1 MTRRSKHRTNRPLCV
16 EPLEERAMLTLVA
29 AYSFNE
35 GTGATVADASG
46 TGNAGTTTSTTW
58 STSGK
63 NAGALSFNGTSS
75 IVNIPDSASLHLS
88 TGMTLEAWVRPT
100 TVSNAWRDVI
110 YKGNDIYFLEATS
123 TTSSRPAGGITVGTS
138 DTVTYGTAALAVNT
152 WTHLALT
159 YDGANLRLYVNG
171 TQASSAARTGTI
183 ATSTNA
189 LQIGGD
195 SLFGQRFAGLI
206 DDVRVYNNALTAAQ
220 ITTDMNTAVGAV
232 ADTQAPSA
240 PASLSATAA
249 SATQINLSWPAATD
263 NVAVTGYRV
272 ERQDPG
278 STTFIQIATPTTTTF
293 NNTGLTSGA
302 TYSYRVRAVD
312 AAGNLGA
319 THQLLLLLRRIRS
332 RHPRRLRLP
341 RRRRARR
348 RSI

>member
-1 MTRRSKHRTNRPLCV
+1 MARNQRRIRSLRV
-16 EPLEERAMLTLVA
+16 ELLEDRAMLSLVA
-29 AYSFNE
+29 AYAFNE
-35 GTGATVADASG
+35 GTGTKVADASG
-46 TGNAGTTTSTTW
+46 TGNVGTATSATW

-100 TVSNAWRDVI
+100 SVTKAWRDVI

-123 TTSSRPAGGITVGTS
+123 TTSSRPAGGITVGSS
-138 DTVTYGTAALAVNT
+138 DALTYGTAALAVNT

-171 TQASSAARTGTI
+171 AQVSSAARTGTI
-183 ATSTNA
+183 SSSTNA

-195 SLFGQRFAGLI
+195 NIYSQRFAGLI
-206 DDVRVYNNALTAAQ
+206 DDVRIYNNALTAAQ
-220 ITTDMNTAVGAV
+220 IQTDMNTPVSATQTPP
-232 ADTQAPSA
+232 DTTPPLA
-240 PASLSATAA
+240 PASLTATPA
-249 SATQINLSWPAATD
+249 STSQINLSWAAAND

-278 STTFIQIATPTTTTF
+278 STTFTQIATTTGTTF
-293 NNTGLTSGA
+293 SNTGLAVGA
-302 TYSYRVRAVD
+302 TYSYRVQGVD

-319 THQLLLLLRRIRS
+319 YSPVATATTQADTTAPTVSITA
-332 RHPRRLRLP
+332 PAG
-341 RRRRARR
+341 ARV
-348 RSI
+348 